1 MGRERVK
8 NVVRLGSRLVG
19 EKQPVFIVAEAGVN
33 HNGSVRLAK
42 KLIDMAKNAGADAVK
57 FQMFSAEKLVT
68 KTAAKAAYQKK
79 VSGKTQ
85 YEMLKKLELS
95 KSEFRALKKHADKV
109 GITFLVSPFDEEAVD
124 FLDGLGVPAFKVA
137 SGELTNLPFLEYVA
151 RKNKPIILSTGMST
165 LQEIKEA
172 VATIKKTANKKII
185 LLHCVSNYPAKLEDS
200 NLKAIHTMKKSFN
213 LPVGYSD
220 HTIGISASIAAAALG
235 ACLIEKHF
243 TLDKNLP
250 GPDHRASAEPDE
262 LKELVRRVREVE
274 AVLGSAE
281 KKPAKSEIEIK
292 LIARKSIVAKTNIKK
307 GTIITK
313 AMLTCKR
320 PGDGLA
326 PKFLDKVVG
335 RVAKTDIKKDEKI
348 TWKKIR

>member
-1 MGRERVK
+1 MGYERVK
-8 NVVRLGSRLVG
+8 NVIRIGSKLVG
-19 EKQPVFIVAEAGVN
+19 ERRPVFIVAEAGVN

-79 VSGKTQ
+79 VLGKTQ

-95 KSEFRALKKHADKV
+95 KNDFRALKKHAEKL
-109 GITFLVSPFDEEAVD
+109 GIIFLVSPFDEEAVD
-124 FLDGLGVPAFKVA
+124 FLDEIGVPAFKVA
-137 SGELTNLPFLEYVA
+137 SGELTNLPFLDYVA

-165 LQEIKEA
+165 LPEIKEA
-172 VATIKKTANKKII
+172 VNTIKKTENKKII

-200 NLKAIHTMKKSFN
+200 NLKAIQTMKKIFN
-213 LPVGYSD
+213 LPIGYSD
-220 HTIGISASIAAAALG
+220 HTLGIAACIAAAALE
-235 ACLIEKHF
+235 ACLIEKHV

-250 GPDHRASAEPDE
+250 GPDHKASIDSDE
-262 LKELVRRVREVE
+262 LRELIQRVREVE
-274 AVLGSAE
+274 KVLGSAE

-307 GTIITK
+307 GTAIAR
-313 AMLTCKR
+313 AMLTYKR

-326 PKFLDKVVG
+326 PKFLGKVVG
-335 RVAKTDIKKDEKI
+335 KVARADIKKDEKI

>member
-1 MGRERVK
+1 MK
-8 NVVRLGSRLVG
+8 NVIRIGSRRVG

-42 KLIDMAKNAGADAVK
+42 KLIDAAKNSGADAVK

-68 KTAAKAAYQKK
+68 KTAAKATYQKK
-79 VSGKTQ
+79 VSGRTQ

-95 KSEFRALKKHADKV
+95 KNDFRALKKYAEKL
-109 GITFLVSPFDEEAVD
+109 GIIFLTSPFDEEAVD
-124 FLDGLGVPAFKVA
+124 FLDELSVPAFKIA

-165 LQEIKEA
+165 LREVKEA
-172 VATIKKTANKKII
+172 VDTIKRTANKKII
-185 LLHCVSNYPAKLEDS
+185 LLHCVSNYPARLDDG
-200 NLKAIHTMKKSFN
+200 NLRAIQTMKKSFN

-220 HTIGISASIAAAALG
+220 HTLGITASIAAAALG
-235 ACLIEKHF
+235 ACLVEKHV

-250 GPDHRASAEPDE
+250 GPDHKSSVDPDE
-262 LKELVRRVREVE
+262 LRELVQRVREVE
-274 AVLGSAE
+274 KVLGSAE
-281 KKPAKSEIEIK
+281 KKPAKNEIEIK
-292 LIARKSIVAKTNIKK
+292 LIARKSIVAKRDIKR
-307 GTIITK
+307 GTVITR

-326 PKFLDKVVG
+326 PKFLDKMVG
-335 RVAKTDIKKDEKI
+335 KIARAAIKKDEKI